1 MDQRVMNLEIR
12 FMHQERTIQ
21 ELNDIV
27 CRQELA
33 IERLLREMGQL
44 QEQLKQIIPS
54 MNRTEEEEEPPPHY

>member
-1 MDQRVMNLEIR
+1 MKEQITDLEIR

-27 CRQELA
+27 CRQEVAL
-33 IERLLREMGQL
+33 ERLEQEMRQIREQMQQSL
-44 QEQLKQIIPS
+44 PS

>member
-27 CRQELA
+27 CRQEAVLEKL
-33 IERLLREMGQL
+33 ERELRQV
-44 QEQLKQIIPS
+44 QEQLQQVIPS

>member
-21 ELNDIV
+21 ELNEIV
-27 CRQELA
+27 CRQESAL
-33 IERLLREMGQL
+33 EELKREMRQIR
-44 QEQLKQIIPS
+44 EQLRQATPS

>member
-1 MDQRVMNLEIR
+1 MNLEIR